1 MADSG
6 IGNDDGVAIASCG
19 SSVATGVSVVVGV
32 SEESGGAVGALEP
45 FPTGSSVGVAVVE
58 SIGVAVVES
67 IGVAVLETAP
77 ASSIAVAETPHDMM
91 RATVPIRAQRFLA
104 RPSDIRRMVTSSP
117 SRQAETHRAL
127 QPASTDLVCLQ
138 HISGWL
144 PPAGVSM
151 RSLGM

>member
-45 FPTGSSVGVAVVE
+45 FPTGSSV
-58 SIGVAVVES
+58 GVAVVES

>member
-32 SEESGGAVGALEP
+32 SEKSGGAVGALEP
-45 FPTGSSVGVAVVE
+45 FPTGSSV
-58 SIGVAVVES
+58 GVAVVES

>member
-32 SEESGGAVGALEP
+32 SEKSGGAVGALEP
-45 FPTGSSVGVAVVE
+45 FPTGSSV
-58 SIGVAVVES
+58 GVAVVES

-77 ASSIAVAETPHDMM
+77 ASSIAVAETPHDMI

>member
-58 SIGVAVVES
+58 SIGVAV
-67 IGVAVLETAP
+67 LETAP
-77 ASSIAVAETPHDMM
+77 ASSIAVAETPHDMI

-151 RSLGM
+151 RSLGV

>member
-58 SIGVAVVES
+58 SIGVAV
-67 IGVAVLETAP
+67 LETAL
-77 ASSIAVAETPHDMM
+77 ASSIAVAETPHDMI

>member
-58 SIGVAVVES
+58 SIGVAV
-67 IGVAVLETAP
+67 LETAL
-77 ASSIAVAETPHDMM
+77 ASSIAVAETPHDMI

-138 HISGWL
+138 HFSGWL

>member
-45 FPTGSSVGVAVVE
+45 FPTRSSV
-58 SIGVAVVES
+58 GVAVVES

-77 ASSIAVAETPHDMM
+77 ASSIAVAETPHDMI

>member
-58 SIGVAVVES
+58 SIGVAV
-67 IGVAVLETAP
+67 LETAP
-77 ASSIAVAETPHDMM
+77 ASSIAVAETPHDMI

-117 SRQAETHRAL
+117 SRQAETHRAP
-127 QPASTDLVCLQ
+127 QPASTDLVCHQ

>member
-58 SIGVAVVES
+58 SIGVAV
-67 IGVAVLETAP
+67 LETAL
-77 ASSIAVAETPHDMM
+77 ASSIAVAETPHGMM
-91 RATVPIRAQRFLA
+91 RATVPIRTQRFLA

-138 HISGWL
+138 HFSGWL

>member
-58 SIGVAVVES
+58 SIGVAV
-67 IGVAVLETAP
+67 LETAL

-127 QPASTDLVCLQ
+127 QPASTDLVCHQ

>member
-58 SIGVAVVES
+58 SIGVAV
-67 IGVAVLETAP
+67 LETAP
-77 ASSIAVAETPHDMM
+77 ASSIAVAETPHDMI

>member
-32 SEESGGAVGALEP
+32 SEKSGGAVGALEP
-45 FPTGSSVGVAVVE
+45 FPTGSSV
-58 SIGVAVVES
+58 GVAVVES

-77 ASSIAVAETPHDMM
+77 ASSIAVAETPHDMI

-151 RSLGM
+151 RSLGV